1 MHCVRCSV
9 SFQVDIL
16 CLLLRIG
23 ILSTWWCKFTDASPF
38 SAKNDASKIAIFLQ
52 QLYHGQIGF
61 IVLVPECKAV
71 RLFFPHAFVFTF
83 SHAFV
88 AHTLPKNKCVC
99 TCVSFWHAF
108 KNVFAWKFDRALTRL
123 QYNLIQL
130 HVDMMKHL
138 SMWKWDFTPKKT
150 NKQKSQK
157 ITSRSFKP
165 PKSDSPAVFGS
176 KFSSEE
182 EFFC

>member
-1 MHCVRCSV
+1 MASTNDIFLAMAFYNFFPVLTKKFLFRWKFASKNCWQIWFWGFERSGGNLLTFLFV
-9 SFQVDIL
+9 SFLWREV
-16 CLLLRIG
+16 
-23 ILSTWWCKFTDASPF
+23 S
-38 SAKNDASKIAIFLQ
+38 
-52 QLYHGQIGF
+52 
-61 IVLVPECKAV
+61 
-71 RLFFPHAFVFTF
+71 FPHAFVFTF

-138 SMWKWDFTPKKT
+138 SMRLDTQLHVSLWLLLAYVELVALL
-150 NKQKSQK
+150 Q
-157 ITSRSFKP
+157 SR
-165 PKSDSPAVFGS
+165 D
-176 KFSSEE
+176 
-182 EFFC
+182 